1 MASIYLDHNATTP
14 IRPEARDAVI
24 RAMSVGGNPSSV
36 HCCGRSARTMLENAR
51 ADIARGVKARAQ
63 DVVFT
68 SGGTEANNLAIE
80 GAISTGKIKRIITS
94 STEHDAVSNY
104 ATSTGLPVELIPV
117 TPTGLADID
126 WLSQRLANWNTDTDG
141 TPFVCVQAVTSES
154 GVIQPVNEIGAR
166 VREAGGLYH
175 IDAVQALGK
184 TDFDFAD
191 SGAYYA
197 AISAHKIGGPQGCGA
212 LILACD
218 APFDV
223 ARKGGGQEKGRRS
236 GTENVAGAYGFAA
249 ALKAMQACGSDCE
262 RLSALRDRIEAEV
275 LKAVPCARLIGADA
289 PRTANTTAIALPCW
303 DGGMQV
309 IALDLSGVCVSAG
322 SACTSGK
329 AAVSRAWSAV
339 VGEDLARC
347 AIRVSLGW
355 TTTEAD
361 VEAFIKTWLDEYA
374 RVAPRL
380 KELA

>member
-1 MASIYLDHNATTP
+1 MSIYLDHNATTP
-14 IRPEARDAVI
+14 IRPEARDAVLKV
-24 RAMSVGGNPSSV
+24 MSIGGNPSSV
-36 HCCGRSARTMLENAR
+36 HCCGRAARTMLENAR
-51 ADIARGVKARAQ
+51 ADIARGVKARAE

-80 GAISTGKIKRIITS
+80 GALSTGAVKRIITS
-94 STEHDAVSNY
+94 ATEHDAVSKC
-104 ATSTGLPVELIPV
+104 AESTGLPVELIPV
-117 TPTGLADID
+117 TPQGLADLH
-126 WLSQRLANWNTDTDG
+126 WLQERLAGWNSQIDG
-141 TPFVCVQAVTSES
+141 TPLVCMQAVTSET
-154 GVIQPVNEIGAR
+154 GVILPVVEAGAL
-166 VREAGGLYH
+166 VRAAGGLFLV
-175 IDAVQALGK
+175 DAVQALGK
-184 TDFDFAD
+184 ANFDFAA
-191 SGAYYA
+191 SGAHYA

-218 APFDV
+218 APFDIP
-223 ARKGGGQEKGRRS
+223 RKGGGQEKGRRS

-249 ALKAMQACGSDCE
+249 ALKAMTAAGDTCT
-262 RLSALRDRIEAEV
+262 ALAAMRDRIEAEV
-275 LKAVPCARLIGADA
+275 LKAVPDARIIGCDA
-289 PRTANTTAIALPCW
+289 PRTANTTAIALPGW

-329 AAVSRAWSAV
+329 AGVSRAWSAV

-361 VEAFIKTWLDEYA
+361 VDAFIKTWLDEYA

-380 KELA
+380 KEFA

>member
-1 MASIYLDHNATTP
+1 MPIYLDHNATTP
-14 IRPEARDAVI
+14 IRPEARDAMLK
-24 RAMSVGGNPSSV
+24 AMAVGGNPSAV
-36 HCCGRSARTMLENAR
+36 HCSGRAARTMLENAR

-80 GAISTGKIKRIITS
+80 GAVSTGEIRRIVTS
-94 STEHDAVSNY
+94 ATEHDAVSRC
-104 ATSTGLPVELIPV
+104 AESTGLPVDLIPV
-117 TPTGLADID
+117 TPQGLADLD
-126 WLSQRLANWNTDTDG
+126 WLKDRLANWNTATDG
-141 TPFVCVQAVTSES
+141 RPFVCLQAVTSET
-154 GVIQPVNEIGAR
+154 GVIQPVSEAGAMI
-166 VREAGGLYH
+166 REAGGIYH

-184 TDFDFAD
+184 TGFDFAA
-191 SGAYYA
+191 SGAHYA

-223 ARKGGGQEKGRRS
+223 PRKGGGQEKGRRS

-249 ALKAMQACGSDCE
+249 ALKAMTDSGDGCE
-262 RLSALRDRIEAEV
+262 RLAALRDRIEAEV
-275 LKAVPCARLIGADA
+275 LAAVPCACVIGSEA
-289 PRTANTTAIALPCW
+289 PRTANTTAIATPGW

-329 AAVSRAWSAV
+329 AGVSRAWSAI

-355 TTTEAD
+355 TTTEAEVD
-361 VEAFIKTWLDEYA
+361 AFIKTWTDEYA